1 MKHNCKKLSIIIMCV
16 LLCMTACRR
25 SSEQMQADGSN
36 TPTQPI
42 ERPSFDADSAYAYV
56 AAQCGFGPRVPN
68 TEAHRRCSRY
78 IIETLRS
85 FCDTVY
91 VQEFTVRAYDGTM
104 LKAKNIIGSFNPQ
117 SDRRVFAAAHWDSRP
132 YADHDPNPANHRT
145 PIDGANDGASGVG
158 VLLEAARQLSISHPQ
173 NGIDL
178 ICFDVEDYGAPQDVE
193 SSIQDDWCL
202 GSQYWS
208 QHPHIPGYRARFGVL
223 LDMVGGENAVFCK
236 EGTSDYYARDIME
249 RVWNAAAQL
258 GYAPVFSRKVTA
270 PIIDDHLYINKMT
283 RIPVI
288 DIIEYHGRS
297 GTGFNPTWHTL
308 EDNLQ
313 NIDRMTL
320 QKVGEVLLHTLRNE

>member
-1 MKHNCKKLSIIIMCV
+1 MNHICSKLSIIIACG
-16 LLCMTACRR
+16 LLCMAGCQR
-25 SSEQMQADGSN
+25 SRQES
-36 TPTQPI
+36 QPAETTSKPV
-42 ERPSFDADSAYAYV
+42 ERPAFDADSAYAYV
-56 AAQCGFGPRVPN
+56 AAQCAFGPRVPN

-117 SDRRVFAAAHWDSRP
+117 SDRRVFAVAHWDSRP

-145 PIDGANDGASGVG
+145 PIDGANDGASGIG
-158 VLLEAARQLSISHPQ
+158 VLLESARQLSLNRPQ

-178 ICFDVEDYGAPQDVE
+178 ICFDVEDYGAPQDV
-193 SSIQDDWCL
+193 SSNSEDDWCL
-202 GSQYWS
+202 GAQHWAT
-208 QHPHIPGYRARFGVL
+208 HPHTPGYRARFGLL
-223 LDMVGGENAVFCK
+223 LDMVGGQNAQFCM
-236 EGTSDYYARDIME
+236 EGTSLYFARDIME
-249 RVWNAAAQL
+249 RVWNVAAQL
-258 GYAPVFSRKVTA
+258 GYSADFSRSETA
-270 PIIDDHLYINKMT
+270 PIIDDHLYINRMT
-283 RIPVI
+283 RIPMI

-308 EDNLQ
+308 DDNLR
-313 NIDRMTL
+313 NIDRRSL

>member
-56 AAQCGFGPRVPN
+56 AAQCAFGPRVPN
-68 TEAHRRCSRY
+68 TEAHRQCGRY
-78 IIETLRS
+78 LTETLQRY
-85 FCDTVY
+85 CDTVY
-91 VQEFTVRAYDGTM
+91 VQEFTVRAYDGTL

-117 SDRRVFAAAHWDSRP
+117 ADNRILAAAHWDSRP
-132 YADHDPNPANHRT
+132 YADHDPDQANHRT
-145 PIDGANDGASGVG
+145 PIEGANDGASGIG
-158 VLLEAARQLSISHPQ
+158 VLLEAARQLSFNRPQ

-178 ICFDVEDYGAPQDVE
+178 ICFDVEDYGAPHDV
-193 SSIQDDWCL
+193 SSHSEDDWCL
-202 GSQYWS
+202 GAQHWAT
-208 QHPHIPGYRARFGVL
+208 HPHLPGYRARFGLL
-223 LDMVGGENAVFCK
+223 LDMVGGQNAQFCM
-236 EGTSDYYARDIME
+236 EGTSLYFARDIME
-249 RVWNAAAQL
+249 RVWNVAAQL
-258 GYAPVFSRKVTA
+258 GYSADFSRSETA
-270 PIIDDHLYINKMT
+270 PIIDDHLYINRRT
-283 RIPVI
+283 RIPMI

-308 EDNLQ
+308 EDNLR
-313 NIDRMTL
+313 NIDRRSL